1 MNPELAYWQNCPL
14 LNMGNDCEVGTQ
26 LIQGVYLIKE
36 QRKILGDEAIRH
48 WSLDLKQSSKLLS
61 NSDLRKTI

>member
-1 MNPELAYWQNCPL
+1 
-14 LNMGNDCEVGTQ
+14 MGNDCEVGTQ